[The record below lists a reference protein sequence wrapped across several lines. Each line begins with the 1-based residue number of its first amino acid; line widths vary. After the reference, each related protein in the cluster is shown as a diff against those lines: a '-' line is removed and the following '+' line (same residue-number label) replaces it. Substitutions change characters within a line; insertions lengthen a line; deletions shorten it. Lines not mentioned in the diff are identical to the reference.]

1 MKATGVV
8 RRLDDLGRIV
18 IPKEIRKNFRIKE
31 GDNIE
36 FYIEKDHIVIQKY
49 NTLDAYKEELT
60 NICNILTGL
69 YGLHI
74 IFVEDE
80 IVPVSDLSIVDSFA
94 KRIVVHSPV
103 AFDSELVY
111 CDDSSRYDGM
121 IFPVCSYGDYFG
133 SFIMFDCNDK
143 DVDPMLI
150 NAFCEYLVTKLV
162 R

>member
-36 FYIEKDHIVIQKY
+36 FYIENDHIVVKKF
-49 NTLDAYKEELT
+49 NSLDIYKEELT

-74 IFVEDE
+74 IFVEDD
-80 IVPVSDLSIVDSFA
+80 IVPASKLSIIDSFA
-94 KRIVVHSPV
+94 KKIVVHSPV
-103 AFDSELVY
+103 SFNQELVY
-111 CDDSSRYDGM
+111 QDDSNRYDGM
-121 IFPVCSYGDYFG
+121 IYPLCYYGDYFG
-133 SFIMFDCNDK
+133 SFIMLDSNAK
-143 DVDPMLI
+143 DADPILI
-150 NAFCEYLVTKLV
+150 NAFCDYLVTKLV